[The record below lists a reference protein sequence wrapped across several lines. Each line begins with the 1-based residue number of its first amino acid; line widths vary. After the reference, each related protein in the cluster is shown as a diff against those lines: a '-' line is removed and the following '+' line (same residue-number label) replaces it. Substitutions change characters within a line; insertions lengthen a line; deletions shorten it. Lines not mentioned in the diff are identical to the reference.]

1 MGLERYLPHSAE
13 MILLDE
19 LLSVDENH
27 IKTSLCIRADNAFLN
42 EKKQFELLN
51 ALELMA
57 QSVGVWRGLSDEKE
71 GQKLG
76 FLLSSRAFEI
86 FKEAVEIG
94 TKLEISAIMSMQD
107 ESGFGVY
114 ECEVYE
120 CKEAKKLLA
129 RANISVLNPSKEML
143 EKLQKDEI

>member
-1 MGLERYLPHSAE
+1 MGLERFLPHSGA
-13 MILLDE
+13 MLLLDE
-19 LLSVDENH
+19 LVSVDENH
-27 IKTSLCIRADNAFLN
+27 IKTSLCIRTNNAFLN

-51 ALELMA
+51 TLELMA
-57 QSVGVWRGLSDEKE
+57 QSVGVWRGLSDEKD

-76 FLLSSRAFEI
+76 FLLSSRSFLIFE
-86 FKEAVEIG
+86 EAVEIG

-120 CKEAKKLLA
+120 CGEAKKLLA
-129 RANISVLNPSKEML
+129 RANISVLNPSKKML
-143 EKLQKDEI
+143 ENLQKDGL